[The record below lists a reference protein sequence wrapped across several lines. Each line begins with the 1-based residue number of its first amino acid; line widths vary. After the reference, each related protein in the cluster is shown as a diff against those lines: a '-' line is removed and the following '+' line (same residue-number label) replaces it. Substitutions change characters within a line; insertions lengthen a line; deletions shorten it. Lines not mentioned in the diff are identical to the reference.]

1 MLKQFSIAFSL
12 ASVVLA
18 QSSSAPA
25 ASATSSALTPSG
37 LSTECAKF
45 YADLNQDTAL
55 GQCTT
60 SILSAVEAYIPGG
73 SSSNP
78 TSAQLV
84 SSLNN
89 LCTQKSTEAC
99 TDSTFQQRLSGFYA
113 ACSNELVSS
122 PVQAVRDFYAVLYLI
137 KPFLSALCTK
147 NDNGDYCV
155 IKSKLPGSS
164 SATPSGLSNNIA
176 NTGPAPLDVQDYLVA
191 NPSLTRRAPTAALV
205 PNTTTY
211 AESGLPYFFL
221 SPADSA
227 DTLCTPC
234 TRNIMTS
241 YINYQSSVPYA
252 GTLDQSPIFKHQPE
266 LYSAISD
273 KCGSSFLGGAVQAA
287 GGLKG
292 GILGNGAPRS
302 LGAESAL
309 AFVAVALGATA
320 VTFSV
325 L

>member
-1 MLKQFSIAFSL
+1 MK
-12 ASVVLA
+12 
-18 QSSSAPA
+18 
-25 ASATSSALTPSG
+25 
-37 LSTECAKF
+37 LSTFASLLAYVSLSTALVIPQIKRDVAVTDAVDGDNNGWHGAE
-45 YADLNQDTAL
+45 NRRRDTAL
-55 GQCTT
+55 DNVELDNNGWHGVENKR
-60 SILSAVEAYIPGG
+60 AVEATDAVDGD
-73 SSSNP
+73 
-78 TSAQLV
+78 
-84 SSLNN
+84 NN
-89 LCTQKSTEAC
+89 GWHGAENKRQV
-99 TDSTFQQRLSGFYA
+99 DA
-113 ACSNELVSS
+113 AVDAVDGDNNGWHGAE
-122 PVQAVRDFYAVLYLI
+122 AVRDFYAVLYLI

-309 AFVAVALGATA
+309 TFVAVALGATA